1 MSLDKLDM
9 EKRKQISVRGIAQVE
24 NVANL
29 KTSFNRHLHFDI
41 VKDRNVA
48 TPRDFYL
55 ALARTVWDHLCSRWI
70 RTQQAYYKEDPKAC
84 SGPSHLFYSR
94 VYYLSLEFYMGRT
107 LTNTMMN
114 VDITAAIDEAL
125 YQMGLDIEELE
136 EIEA

>member
-24 NVANL
+24 NVSNL

-70 RTQQAYYKEDPKAC
+70 RTQQAYFKEDPKV
-84 SGPSHLFYSR
+84 STKYTQRKPKLSH
-94 VYYLSLEFYMGRT
+94 
-107 LTNTMMN
+107 N
-114 VDITAAIDEAL
+114 
-125 YQMGLDIEELE
+125 
-136 EIEA
+136 